1 MRLQLFL
8 ARHLLVKLFS
18 AFVYFSFIL
27 KAKTKPGRGR
37 QDKTPQIKVNIT
49 VAEVSGMT

>member
-27 KAKTKPGRGR
+27 KAKTKPGR